1 MVAGGPGT
9 LLAAQAARSLDR
21 DFHRPLPPM
30 RLSRKLSIAAVSVIA
45 TVIIVLLVLNLSLGD
60 KQVDRQLGHLYE
72 TSDPQFLRTMGV
84 LLGPSLVD
92 GNVVRELLNGDQI
105 FPAMLDAIRSAQRS
119 ITFETYIYWSG
130 TIGSEFAQALAERA
144 RAGVKVHVLLDWIG
158 SEKLEQAHLSGM
170 ERAGVEVRR
179 YNKPRWYSL
188 GRLNNRTH
196 RKLLVVD
203 GRTGFTGGVGIGDV
217 WLGNAQDP
225 QHWRD
230 SHFLVRG
237 PAVGQMQ
244 AAFVDNW
251 TQATGVVLH
260 GSDYFPPLQPAGEMH
275 SQVFL
280 SSPGGGAESM
290 QLMYLLSITAA
301 TKSIRLSMSYF
312 VPDEV
317 AIDTFVAALERG
329 VEVQIIV
336 PGPHIDTEVVR
347 KASRASWGRLLEAG
361 AQIHE
366 YQPTMFHCK
375 VMIVDDLWV
384 SVGSTNFDNRSFAVN
399 DEANLNVHD
408 AQFARRQAEVFR
420 YDLARTRRV
429 TLEEWENRP
438 WQEKLMEH
446 AAALLGSQL

>member
-1 MVAGGPGT
+1 
-9 LLAAQAARSLDR
+9 
-21 DFHRPLPPM
+21 M
-30 RLSRKLSIAAVSVIA
+30 RLSRKLYIAAASMAA
-45 TVIIVLLVLNLSLGD
+45 TVVAVLLVLNLSLGD
-60 KQVDRQLGHLYE
+60 KQIDRQFGHLYE
-72 TSDPQFLRTMGV
+72 TSDPQFLRSMGV
-84 LLGPSLVD
+84 LLGPPLVD
-92 GNVVRELLNGDQI
+92 GNVVRELINGDEI
-105 FPAMLDAIRSAQRS
+105 FPAMLNAIRSAQRT

-130 TIGSEFAQALAERA
+130 SIGAQFAAALAERA

-158 SEKLEQAHLSGM
+158 SEKLVEAHLEEM
-170 ERAGVEVRR
+170 RRAGVEVRR

-188 GRLNNRTH
+188 GWLNNRTH

-203 GRTGFTGGVGIGDV
+203 GKTGFTGGVGIGDV

-230 SHFLVRG
+230 THFLLQG
-237 PAVGQMQ
+237 PAVGQLQ

-251 TQATGVVLH
+251 MQATGVVLH
-260 GSDYFPPLQPAGEMH
+260 GSDYFPPLQPQGKALAQM
-275 SQVFL
+275 FI

-301 TKSIRLSMSYF
+301 TKSIRLSMAYF
-312 VPDEV
+312 VPDDV
-317 AIDTFVAALERG
+317 AISTFVAALKRG
-329 VEVQIIV
+329 VEVQIIT

-347 KASRASWGRLLEAG
+347 KASRASWGRLLQAG
-361 AQIHE
+361 AQIYE

-399 DEANLNVHD
+399 DEANLNVYD

-420 YDLARTRRV
+420 EDLARSRRV
-429 TLEEWENRP
+429 KLEEWHNRP

-446 AAALLGSQL
+446 AAGLLGSQL